1 MSNEEIKNFLID
13 TFGQVVEAPKEDL
26 ARNNTGTEVTLEFN
40 IIDNQIQ
47 SENDV
52 YIVKIKK
59 GKINYRLFNSI
70 LIYTEILNELGKCSS
85 FIIPKTVVVYEQG
98 AWGNN
103 KWITWFADESFKSEK
118 YM

>member
-1 MSNEEIKNFLID
+1 MIKMDIKNFLID
-13 TFGQVVEAPKEDL
+13 IFGQVVDAPIEDL
-26 ARNNTGTEVTLEFN
+26 ARNNTNTVVTLEFN
-40 IIDNQIQ
+40 VIDNQIQ
-47 SENDV
+47 SEDDV
-52 YIVKIKK
+52 YVVEIKK
-59 GKINYRLFNSI
+59 GRLNSSLMRAI
-70 LIYTEILNELGKCSS
+70 MLYTEILNELSSRES